1 MKQNIKKP
9 LIFIIPA
16 ILAFT
21 AIHSQDTKTIKEPG
35 INVSNMD
42 LKVKPNQDFY
52 KFVNGTWLEKT
63 EIPADKTRWGSFDEL
78 RKKNR
83 YRCTNN
89 FGRSIEKS

>member
-9 LIFIIPA
+9 IIFIIPG